1 MRRTDEGVHVSGRA
15 HNNANARSHARTLP
29 VFGTGGQEQE
39 QGWCAR
45 AVWAGLTADN
55 HTLEPAP
62 TLLPVTLPLRLLLLL
77 LLLLPPRRDREVL
90 RPLRGMPEEDDGHWA
105 P

>member
-1 MRRTDEGVHVSGRA
+1 MVCACSVGGVNR
-15 HNNANARSHARTLP
+15 
-29 VFGTGGQEQE
+29 GQP
-39 QGWCAR
+39 
-45 AVWAGLTADN
+45 
-55 HTLEPAP
+55 TLEPAP

-90 RPLRGMPEEDDGHWA
+90 RPLRCMPEEDDGHWA

>member
-1 MRRTDEGVHVSGRA
+1 MPHAMPLDFRLRAGPGPLPLSPLEPRGDRTSSSFMRGGETWGRVVV
-15 HNNANARSHARTLP
+15 RMSP
-29 VFGTGGQEQE
+29 GQS
-39 QGWCAR
+39 
-45 AVWAGLTADN
+45 
-55 HTLEPAP
+55 TLEPAP

>member
-1 MRRTDEGVHVSGRA
+1 M
-15 HNNANARSHARTLP
+15 
-29 VFGTGGQEQE
+29 
-39 QGWCAR
+39 
-45 AVWAGLTADN
+45 
-55 HTLEPAP
+55 EPAP